1 MTDFLAESLDGNAYL
16 LEEFVDQS
24 FVDDCAKDDLEE
36 LTNVQLPLWD
46 DLSPGELYD
55 LLAKE
60 NAGKNLPWT
69 KLLNKQWGCIGNA
82 LLKVLSLRE
91 AKPGI
96 DKSMK
101 VGKNRVE
108 RSRQRMLFEKFDEE
122 TIQTMRKFM
131 KENVKLKDRSQFV
144 DETGKV
150 QWTDDK
156 VFSANTFCICLW
168 IPKHCKY

>member
-1 MTDFLAESLDGNAYL
+1 MICAARKPKRAGKTKFQGQIFSPSLDFHLQERTSPDRLEEVHVHFSLSYCNTIYDTMTDFLAESLDGNAYL

-101 VGKNRVE
+101 VGKN
-108 RSRQRMLFEKFDEE
+108 SR
-122 TIQTMRKFM
+122 
-131 KENVKLKDRSQFV
+131 
-144 DETGKV
+144 KV
-150 QWTDDK
+150 TSTDA
-156 VFSANTFCICLW
+156 V
-168 IPKHCKY
+168 